1 MRRFVRTATVASAL
15 GAAAM
20 ISPAVATAAPDT
32 GSLGSNQCAQISAE
46 NQTNGWGNT
55 APDEQGQAG
64 TYSATN
70 VIDTDGSLELKTDAA
85 NKRKASYHSAGGV
98 KLSDILGKPL
108 TFESKGGNANWQ
120 IRSTGADT
128 GEGNGFVTFVWST
141 SAEDAGQRNATTSDQ
156 WWATR
161 DLGDNFPRGTR
172 GTLQE
177 LSDAAG
183 ANTVVD
189 DYGISSQ
196 PSSVPDTVYV
206 DNVTFNGCTTNFAK
220 TAPSTGF
227 GSLENIL
234 PF

>member
-1 MRRFVRTATVASAL
+1 MRRFARTATVATAL

-32 GSLGSNQCAQISAE
+32 GSLGGGQCAEISAE
-46 NQTNGWGNT
+46 NQPNGWGNT

-64 TYSATN
+64 TYSTDN
-70 VIDTDGSLELKTDAA
+70 VLDTDGSLELKTDAQ
-85 NKRKASYHSAGGV
+85 NPRKASYHSAGRV
-98 KLSDILGKPL
+98 KFSEIVDTPL
-108 TFESKGGNANWQ
+108 IFQSKGGNANWQ

-128 GEGNGFVTFVWST
+128 GEGNGFVTFVWSAN
-141 SAEDAGQRNATTSDQ
+141 AEAAGERNATNSDQ

-161 DLGDNFPRGTR
+161 DLGEDLPRGTR

-177 LSDAAG
+177 LSAAAG

-196 PSSVPDTVYV
+196 PGSAGDTVHV

-220 TAPSTGF
+220 TAPNAGF
-227 GSLENIL
+227 GSLDNVL